1 MTPKSD
7 LMDPLPVEMIGNRRV
22 LVDSARPVAVVT
34 EADGDIHFV
43 TWPHAE
49 LPPLGATA
57 SVTTAPNGL
66 WVVYTEDDVVTAI
79 NPPRTTAVFIA
90 EDLSVA
96 SVNIGELTDIGADA
110 DGLWCTGD
118 PYPKVERPADE
129 LDSSPEDIPLD
140 DDAPIEDSEDLR
152 GPPVSLFSRVPDE
165 VADDTDGS
173 FGWTATRGIGFSR
186 LDSGE
191 ELTNEALQL
200 PTPPE
205 PVPTGPVTLHRYR
218 PDGRVDLLEVDRLV
232 SEVEVVD
239 GRLRLT
245 YHPTGPIERLSA
257 DRMSGSFSYPIDSI
271 DLDVSNGLP
280 ARVKVSEFRAT
291 PQGKGFPEEWLEDY
305 MDDLQDEEL
314 ARKSQRPIDLS
325 AVPGSRWHLAT
336 DEPADAQNQVDA
348 VFDQL
353 NGLGEPVAMW
363 TRADNKW
370 HRVRSD
376 YRDLSVKIVGTWPD
390 TELVAEFRYAP
401 QGERRFRFRVPVF
414 NAAGRPCVH
423 RYFTTDLE
431 EELDTAHFGE
441 ADETSDGFIEL

>member
-1 MTPKSD
+1 MAPKSD
-7 LMDPLPVEMIGNRRV
+7 LMNPLPVEMTGNRRFM
-22 LVDSARPVAVVT
+22 VDAERPVALVT
-34 EADGDIHFV
+34 EPDGEIHFV
-43 TWPHAE
+43 TWPDAE

-110 DGLWCTGD
+110 DGLWCTSE
-118 PYPKVERPADE
+118 PYPEVERPRDE
-129 LDSSPEDIPLD
+129 AEFSPEDIPLD
-140 DDAPIEDSEDLR
+140 DDAPIEDRDDLR
-152 GPPVSLFSRVPDE
+152 QAPLQLFSRVPDDD
-165 VADDTDGS
+165 ADDSDSS

-186 LDSGE
+186 LDAGE
-191 ELTNEALQL
+191 ELTNEALEL

-205 PVPTGPVTLHRYR
+205 PVATGPVTLHRYR
-218 PDGRVDLLEVDRLV
+218 PDGRVDRLEVDRLV

-245 YHPTGPIERLSA
+245 YHPTGPIQRLSA
-257 DRMSGSFSYPIDSI
+257 DRMSGSFSYPIESI

-280 ARVKVSEFRAT
+280 ARVIVSEFRAT

-305 MDDLQDEEL
+305 MDDLRDEEL
-314 ARKSQRPIDLS
+314 ARKIQTPIDLS

-336 DEPADAQNQVDA
+336 EEPSDAQNQVGA
-348 VFDQL
+348 VLDHV
-353 NGLGEPVAMW
+353 NGLGEPGAMW
-363 TRADNKW
+363 TSADDKW

-376 YRDLSVKIVGTWPD
+376 YRDLSVEVVGTWPD
-390 TELVAEFRYAP
+390 TEVVAEFRYAP
-401 QGERRFRFRVPVF
+401 RGERRFRFRVPIF
-414 NAAGRPCVH
+414 NAAGRLCVH
-423 RYFTTDLE
+423 RYFTTYLME
-431 EELDTAHFGE
+431 KLDTTDFDGV
-441 ADETSDGFIEL
+441 DKTSGGFIEL

>member
-43 TWPHAE
+43 TWPDAE

-57 SVTTAPNGL
+57 SVTSAPNGL
-66 WVVYTEDDVVTAI
+66 WVVYTEVDVVTAI

-110 DGLWCTGD
+110 EGLWCTSD

-129 LDSSPEDIPLD
+129 LDFSTEDIPLD

-152 GPPVSLFSRVPDE
+152 GPPDPLFSRVPDE
-165 VADDTDGS
+165 GADDFDGH
-173 FGWTATRGIGFSR
+173 FEWTATRGIGFSR

-191 ELTNEALQL
+191 ELTNEARRL

-205 PVPTGPVTLHRYR
+205 PVATGPVILHRYR
-218 PDGRVDLLEVDRLV
+218 PDGLVDLLEVDRLV

-257 DRMSGSFSYPIDSI
+257 DRMSGSFSYPIESI

-280 ARVKVSEFRAT
+280 ARVKVSEFQAT

-325 AVPGSRWHLAT
+325 AVRGSRWHLAT
-336 DEPADAQNQVDA
+336 DEPADAQSQVDA

-363 TRADNKW
+363 TRADDKW

-376 YRDLSVKIVGTWPD
+376 YRDLSVEIVGTWPD
-390 TELVAEFRYAP
+390 TEVVAEFRYAP
-401 QGERRFRFRVPVF
+401 QGDRRFRFRVPVF

-431 EELDTAHFGE
+431 GELDTADF
-441 ADETSDGFIEL
+441 DEVETTDDGFIEV